1 VSAAKFLARFVSA
14 CERSGVPYMIA
25 ESFASSHHGS
35 PRTTQDID
43 LVVDP
48 TFESL
53 DALLRELAG
62 DDVYLDADIARE
74 EFKRRGQ
81 CNVIDLATAWKV
93 DVIFRKA
100 RAFSRSELERRAR
113 TRILGVEVFI
123 ASAEDTILAKLE
135 WAKLGEERQ
144 LRDVVGI
151 LEVRRDTLDRGY
163 IERWLD
169 VLQVRELWAKAES
182 AADNIT

>member
-1 VSAAKFLARFVSA
+1 
-14 CERSGVPYMIA
+14 
-25 ESFASSHHGS
+25 
-35 PRTTQDID
+35 
-43 LVVDP
+43 
-48 TFESL
+48 
-53 DALLRELAG
+53 LR
-62 DDVYLDADIARE
+62 
-74 EFKRRGQ
+74 
-81 CNVIDLATAWKV
+81 CSKV

-135 WAKLGEERQ
+135 WAKLGESERQ